1 MARRSA
7 KLLRD
12 KTPNLREEPQVYYVV
27 DKHMCFV
34 CYRLAD
40 MPTPRVAAG
49 LRLCAGCGAPIW
61 VSKKS
66 STVPPKICTRCM
78 DLDSLPERQ
87 KSA

>member
-40 MPTPRVAAG
+40 MPTPRVAAWSAAMRWLWRADLG
-49 LRLCAGCGAPIW
+49 IKEIAYRTAQNLYSLHGSRQF
-61 VSKKS
+61 
-66 STVPPKICTRCM
+66 TR
-78 DLDSLPERQ
+78 
-87 KSA
+87 